1 MVNIRLAM
9 IGRRPRPA
17 FPRLS
22 EGTSAKVAHRRQV
35 YLHDAHKPV
44 SCPVY
49 QRSELP
55 PTTRVEG
62 PALIQEHG
70 TTTLLFDR
78 DACTVAPS
86 GELTIA
92 VAGAR

>member
-9 IGRRPRPA
+9 IGRRPRPT

-22 EGTSAKVAHRRQV
+22 EGASAKISNRRQV
-35 YLHDAHKPV
+35 YLHDAHRPV

-55 PTTRVEG
+55 PAARVEG
-62 PALIQEHG
+62 PAIIQEHG

-86 GELTIA
+86 GELTIT